1 MSPLARIL
9 QITVVV
15 QCLGAAWQLGWLG
28 NSPLFSLLW
37 HDPSLGGLGL
47 SEGFS
52 QGVERAF
59 AVALVVAALLVA
71 GRPAGWSAGLAAGLL
86 ATLVLAMWWTV
97 EGYQP
102 SPDWLPR
109 WAAAPF
115 PCLTHAARVA
125 CPLGLALLL
134 AGHSRRAQLVLRWA
148 IAVTF
153 AAHGLEALQHNFE
166 FVNMLILAAQRL
178 LGWRMPQSVAEASL
192 TVIGV
197 LDVVLAL
204 ACLTGRL
211 RSVLWYM
218 TVWGL
223 VTAAARIVVLPWD
236 QGLAAFATRLPHA
249 TIPLYL
255 ALEWSRG
262 RNTTALPPSPPAPPP
277 RPPSHATP
285 ALDHSMPAT

>member
-1 MSPLARIL
+1 MSPLARTL

-15 QCLGAAWQLGWLG
+15 QCLGAAWQLAWLG
-28 NSPLFSLLW
+28 SSPIFSLLW
-37 HDPSLGGLGL
+37 HSPELGGLGL

-52 QGVERAF
+52 LGVERAF
-59 AVALVVAALLVA
+59 AAALLVAALLVA
-71 GRPAGWSAGLAAGLL
+71 WRPAVWSAGWSAGLL

-109 WAAAPF
+109 WAAAFF
-115 PCLTHAARVA
+115 PLLTHAARVG

-134 AGHSRRAQLVLRWA
+134 AGDSQRALRVLRWA

-153 AAHGLEALQHNFE
+153 AAHGLEAMQHNYE
-166 FVNMLILAAQRL
+166 FVNMLIVAAQRL
-178 LGWRMPQSVAEASL
+178 LGWRMPQAVAEASL

-204 ACLTGRL
+204 GCLTGRL

-218 TVWGL
+218 AVWGL
-223 VTAAARIVVLPWD
+223 ATAAARIVVFPWD
-236 QGLAAFATRLPHA
+236 QGFAACATRLPHA

-255 ALEWSRG
+255 ALEWEMR
-262 RNTTALPPSPPAPPP
+262 RNATTLAPSPAPTPPP
-277 RPPSHATP
+277 P
-285 ALDHSMPAT
+285 A